1 MPAHL
6 SSDSLRNT
14 TNQRGDCFFP
24 GGIVIQ
30 VMSLLSSQIHQELRK
45 IYYLRKDFNTL
56 EPPYFFFFFIIV
68 IKLTSFHVFLPSH
81 LFSPIISPSSFSILN
96 SGTNISSFI
105 SWAINEFKIITHYF
119 KHNFH

>member
-6 SSDSLRNT
+6 SSVPFRNT

-24 GGIVIQ
+24 GGIVIR
-30 VMSLLSSQIHQELRK
+30 VVSLLSPQIHQELRK

-56 EPPYFFFFFIIV
+56 EPPYIFFIIV
-68 IKLTSFHVFLPSH
+68 IKLTSFHVFFPSH